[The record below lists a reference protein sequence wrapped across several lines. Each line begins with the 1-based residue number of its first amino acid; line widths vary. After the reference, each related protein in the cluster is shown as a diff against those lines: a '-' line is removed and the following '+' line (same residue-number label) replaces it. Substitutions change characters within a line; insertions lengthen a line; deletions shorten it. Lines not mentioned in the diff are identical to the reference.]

1 MHSNSVI
8 LPRFQISRYIS
19 SMDQDGKQLAGCSRH
34 HCLRLSRKF
43 NTSKFFGFIYT
54 PSHMD
59 TRDYFSNDAD
69 HDQKKG

>member
-1 MHSNSVI
+1 
-8 LPRFQISRYIS
+8 
-19 SMDQDGKQLAGCSRH
+19 
-34 HCLRLSRKF
+34 LRLSRKF

-69 HDQKKG
+69 HDQNKG